1 MTDQLFSNY
10 NYFKNPQFQRLMRNW
25 NIYLHSNEAQ
35 EEVLSEWEETLLFDF
50 LVEATAWKDSHNITW
65 GRGLE

>member
-10 NYFKNPQFQRLMRNW
+10 DYFKNTQFQRLMRHW
-25 NIYLHSNEAQ
+25 NTYLHSD
-35 EEVLSEWEETLLFDF
+35 EESDDVLVEWEETLLFDF

-65 GRGLE
+65 GKGLE